1 MNKII
6 TMYLCCLIGDRP
18 REWLRLL
25 PLVEYCYNTSFQS
38 SSRMSPFHV
47 VYGHD
52 PPPPTVHSYSLGEA
66 RLPAVDA

>member
-6 TMYLCCLIGDRP
+6 TMYLCCLTGDRP

-52 PPPPTVHSYSLGEA
+52 PPP
-66 RLPAVDA
+66 